1 MNKRQKKK
9 NDKKARLESEKA
21 VADFKNHITKSL
33 DSMVDGVLNQLDDS
47 FKQLDENI
55 EKFGKETVDTFKAS
69 YKEAV
74 SPKKTKHWLKRLFKI
89 K

>member
-33 DSMVDGVLNQLDDS
+33 DSMVDGVRNQLHEP
-47 FKQLDENI
+47 FEQLNENI
-55 EKFGKETVDTFKAS
+55 EKFGKETVVDFEAS
-69 YKEAV
+69 YKEV
-74 SPKKTKHWLKRLFKI
+74 VNPKKTKHWLKRLFKI